1 MRFHRYISRQ
11 LLAAF
16 AFAIAGLL
24 FVALPGIVVS
34 AVHKLPNVEPAL
46 LLRFLPL
53 VLKGLAPYVL
63 PLCFMLAVV
72 AVFGRLAADRE
83 WIAMQMS
90 GLWPMRFFLSPL
102 LLAAVLALGTFWMV
116 SEELPKLRERQRRFL
131 VDAAASVIENLQ
143 PGRTSISLEGFY
155 LKAADRDEVL
165 GTFYDAYIRVPEG
178 TRGVQGDVFA
188 GSVDIRI
195 DSGFLFCRLRDW
207 EAFDPRSGRNGHGA
221 DFEFWVDLERSV
233 SRESRDMNKPRY
245 RASSE
250 IHAALDAGSVEP
262 EDRRPFVYELHRRAA
277 LAAAFFLFLGLGA
290 PTGLLLRRG
299 TQLGALAVAAGYGI
313 VYYVLSMRVGKEL
326 GLAESLPAWF
336 GPWLPTA
343 IGAAVSVVLLKRAIR
358 R

>member
-1 MRFHRYISRQ
+1 LRFHRYISRQ

-16 AFAIAGLL
+16 AFAVAGLL

-72 AVFGRLAADRE
+72 AVYGRLAADRE

-90 GLWPMRFFLSPL
+90 GLWPMRFFLAPL
-102 LLAAVLALGTFWMV
+102 VLAAVLGLGTYWMV
-116 SEELPKLRERQRRFL
+116 SEELPKLKERQKRFL
-131 VDAAASVIENLQ
+131 VDAAASVIANLQ

-155 LKAADRDEVL
+155 LKAADRDEEL

-178 TRGVQGDVFA
+178 SGQARGDVFA
-188 GSVDIRI
+188 GSVDIKI
-195 DSGFLFCRLRDW
+195 EGGYVYCRLRDW
-207 EAFDPRSGRNGHGA
+207 EAFDPRSGRNGSGA
-221 DFEFWVDLERSV
+221 NAELWIDLERSV
-233 SRESRDMNKPRY
+233 GREDRNWNKPRY

-250 IHAALDAGSVEP
+250 ILAALEAGTIEP
-262 EDRRPFVYELHRRAA
+262 DDRRSFVYELHRRAA
-277 LAAAFFLFLGLGA
+277 MGATFFLFLGLGA

-326 GLAESLPAWF
+326 GLSESLPAWV
-336 GPWLPTA
+336 GPWSTTA
-343 IGAAVSVVLLKRAIR
+343 VGAVVAAMLLKRAIR

>member
-1 MRFHRYISRQ
+1 MRFHAYISRQ
-11 LLAAF
+11 LGSAFLFAVAA
-16 AFAIAGLL
+16 LL

-46 LLRFLPL
+46 LLQFLPL

-72 AVFGRLAADRE
+72 AVYGRLAADRE

-90 GLWPMRFFLSPL
+90 GLWPMRFFLAPL
-102 LLAAVLALGTFWMV
+102 ALAVVLALGTYWMV
-116 SEELPKLRERQRRFL
+116 SEELPRLKERQKRFL
-131 VDAAASVIENLQ
+131 VEAAASVIENLQ

-155 LKAADRDEVL
+155 LKAADRDEVT
-165 GTFYDAYIRVPEG
+165 GTFYDAYIRSPEG
-178 TRGVQGDVFA
+178 KVQGDVFA

-195 DSGFLFCRLRDW
+195 ADGFLHCVLRDA
-207 EAFDPRSGRNGHGA
+207 EVFDPREGRNGR
-221 DFEFWVDLERSV
+221 FEEVELVVDLERSV
-233 SRESRDMNKPRY
+233 TRDNRDWQKPRY

-250 IHAALDAGSVEP
+250 IRAALAAGTIP
-262 EDRRPFVYELHRRAA
+262 EQDRRPSLYELHRRTAMA
-277 LAAAFFLFLGLGA
+277 CTFFLFLGLGA

-313 VYYVLSMRVGKEL
+313 VYYVLSMRIGKEF

-336 GPWLPTA
+336 GPWITTIVGGGLAT
-343 IGAAVSVVLLKRAIR
+343 GLLRKAIR